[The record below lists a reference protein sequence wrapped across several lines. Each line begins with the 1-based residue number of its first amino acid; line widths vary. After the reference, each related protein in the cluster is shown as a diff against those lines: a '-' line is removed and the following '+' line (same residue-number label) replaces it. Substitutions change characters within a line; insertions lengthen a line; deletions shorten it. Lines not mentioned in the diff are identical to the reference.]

1 MSRSHR
7 QPNATLRRDK
17 SRLYKIMKDRLHL
30 TFPRERVAS
39 PVMCEIARLFAVEYS
54 IRRANVDAHAGWMD
68 LELTGEDVEIERVIA
83 YLQERGV
90 RVDPI
95 EGDIIA
101 G

>member
-1 MSRSHR
+1 M
-7 QPNATLRRDK
+7 Q
-17 SRLYKIMKDRLHL
+17 DRLRL
-30 TFPRERVAS
+30 TFPREAISQPVVCEVAKKFD
-39 PVMCEIARLFAVEYS
+39 VCFS
-54 IRRANVDAHAGWMD
+54 IRRANVEAEAGWMD
-68 LELTGEDVEIERVIA
+68 LQLDGPEDAIESAVK

>member
-1 MSRSHR
+1 MR
-7 QPNATLRRDK
+7 
-17 SRLYKIMKDRLHL
+17 DRLHL
-30 TFPRERVAS
+30 TFPRDVIAE
-39 PVMCEIARLFAVEYS
+39 PVVCTLAKKFEISFS
-54 IRRANVDAHAGWMD
+54 IRRANVEIGAGWMD
-68 LELTGEDVEIERVIA
+68 LQLEGEEPEIERAIQ

>member
-1 MSRSHR
+1 
-7 QPNATLRRDK
+7 
-17 SRLYKIMKDRLHL
+17 MKDRLHL
-30 TFPRERVAS
+30 TFPHERI
-39 PVMCEIARLFAVEYS
+39 PDPIMCEIARNFDITYS

-68 LELTGEDVEIERVIA
+68 LEFVGEDAEIERVIA

>member
-1 MSRSHR
+1 
-7 QPNATLRRDK
+7 
-17 SRLYKIMKDRLHL
+17 MKDRLHL
-30 TFPRERVAS
+30 TFPRERIAE
-39 PVMCEIARLFAVEYS
+39 PVMCEIAREFDVTYS

-68 LELTGEDVEIERVIA
+68 LEMQGSDEEIERVIA
-83 YLQERGV
+83 HLQKRGV

>member
-1 MSRSHR
+1 MR
-7 QPNATLRRDK
+7 
-17 SRLYKIMKDRLHL
+17 DRLHL
-30 TFPRERVAS
+30 TFPREVVAE
-39 PVMCEIARLFAVEYS
+39 PVVCDVAKKFEISFS
-54 IRRANVDAHAGWMD
+54 IRRANVEVGAGWMD
-68 LELTGEDVEIERVIA
+68 LQLEGEEDEIERAIK

>member
-1 MSRSHR
+1 
-7 QPNATLRRDK
+7 
-17 SRLYKIMKDRLHL
+17 MKDRFHL
-30 TFPRERVAS
+30 TFPHERIPEPVVCEVAKKFD
-39 PVMCEIARLFAVEYS
+39 VTFS
-54 IRRANVDAHAGWMD
+54 IRRANVSAEAGWMD
-68 LELTGEDVEIERVIA
+68 LQVEGSDAEIERAVQ